1 MLDKYSKHYKC
12 MLVGDFNGE
21 ESESCLSQFP
31 YEYNTKNIVKE
42 KSSYPSCIDLFII
55 NTEAATQRCS

>member
-1 MLDKYSKHYKC
+1 